1 MIYMNQGITIFAKFE
16 GLDKY
21 GLKKIALLS

>member
-1 MIYMNQGITIFAKFE
+1 MIYMYQGITIFAKSE

-21 GLKKIALLS
+21 GLKKIAILS